1 MKSILSR
8 LDPWEHCPDCG
19 SLLVTVTGGMIC
31 AYCGYDHDESDEA
44 TGSPLRSLP
53 GRRGEG
59 VRFHLA
65 DDGPDSLDR
74 AA

>member
-1 MKSILSR
+1 MKSILLR

-19 SLLVTVTGGMIC
+19 SLLVTVTGGMLC
-31 AYCGYDHDESDEA
+31 AYCGYERDVDDEKSGA
-44 TGSPLRSLP
+44 PLTNLP

-59 VRFHLA
+59 ARFHLA
-65 DDGPDSLDR
+65 DSGPQALDQ